1 MTIGPSANQPK
12 AIRGGAERLPL
23 SAAPQFLGYLI
34 RLQAPSV
41 RNSSKRV
48 PSSQD
53 HSGNTIPRR
62 IER

>member
-41 RNSSKRV
+41 RKIIQETQFRA
-48 PSSQD
+48 
-53 HSGNTIPRR
+53 G
-62 IER
+62 

>member
-1 MTIGPSANQPK
+1 M
-12 AIRGGAERLPL
+12 
-23 SAAPQFLGYLI
+23 
-34 RLQAPSV
+34 RLQAPSL

-53 HSGNTIPRR
+53 YSGIPRL